1 MGGRATHRRQDEEGA
16 GQGDEGET
24 IEQLLSFCVY
34 NMKTFVLQVR
44 MEGMIMKVQQ
54 DFVNALQREEDPRYR
69 FRVDRW
75 TRKEGGGGVTCILQ
89 VSLLLQVVKYQEDG
103 YRKKPSL

>member
-1 MGGRATHRRQDEEGA
+1 
-16 GQGDEGET
+16 
-24 IEQLLSFCVY
+24 
-34 NMKTFVLQVR
+34 
-44 MEGMIMKVQQ
+44 MKVQQ

-89 VSLLLQVVKYQEDG
+89 VRSDG
-103 YRKKPSL
+103 LKWQITRSFQYCGMQLATGSFLIVTKDLTNTTDKLCMTSTP

>member
-1 MGGRATHRRQDEEGA
+1 
-16 GQGDEGET
+16 
-24 IEQLLSFCVY
+24 
-34 NMKTFVLQVR
+34 
-44 MEGMIMKVQQ
+44 MKVQQ

-89 VSLLLQVVKYQEDG
+89 VCLLPDTHFCRMKQATDPRQKSFSFIFDY
-103 YRKKPSL
+103 S